1 MYHIRGMIL
10 YRLAAQTLITLA
22 PIPAALF
29 LFPPFLELC
38 APAELF
44 SSLFS
49 IVPPPHLCSVHPH
62 LPNLECPSFS
72 CLSQSYPS
80 FQTCASPSI
89 NLPQLWTHRRFFLN
103 TNCTSTSFWSLHW
116 PLAHRREGTTSPQAI
131 CEPRRKR
138 IWSVFHHLK
147 DSSQLNWA

>member
-138 IWSVFHHLK
+138 IWSL
-147 DSSQLNWA
+147 SSIT